1 VSIDLHTHS
10 LASDGTDSPAELMQA
25 ARLAGLDVVALTD
38 HDTTKGWAQAMDALP
53 DGLTL
58 VPGAELSCAV
68 EGISLHLLAYLFDPE
83 DAPLRA
89 QLDLAFD
96 DRVPRAQE
104 IVRLLAA
111 AGHPIA
117 WQDVLDRSE
126 PDGTV
131 GRPHIADA
139 LVRLGVVRDRSA
151 AFAGLLHDDGPFYV
165 RHYAVDPVLAVR
177 LVRAAGGVPVFAHP
191 GAATRGRTVGDD
203 VIVAL
208 AEAGLAGLE
217 VDHRDNA
224 SETREHLRGLARE
237 LGLLVTGSSDFHGAG
252 KPNRLGENTTSKD
265 VYDALVA
272 QASGVGVVAA

>member
-10 LASDGTDSPAELMQA
+10 FASDGTDSPAALMRA
-25 ARLAGLDVVALTD
+25 ARQAGLDIVALTD
-38 HDTTKGWAQAMDALP
+38 HDTTSGWAQAMTALP

-58 VPGAELSCAV
+58 VPGAEISCALG
-68 EGISLHLLAYLFDPE
+68 GISLHLLAYLFDPDDE
-83 DAPLRA
+83 PLRA
-89 QLDLAFD
+89 ELDLAFD

-111 AGHPIA
+111 AGHPIS
-117 WQDVLDRSE
+117 WQDVLDQTE
-126 PDGTV
+126 PDATV

-139 LVRLGVVRDRSA
+139 LVRLGVVPDRSA
-151 AFAGLLHDDGPFYV
+151 AFAGLLHDNSPFYV

-203 VIVAL
+203 VIAAL

-217 VDHRDNA
+217 VDHRDNPP
-224 SETREHLRGLARE
+224 ETREHLRGLARE
-237 LGLLVTGSSDFHGAG
+237 LGLLVTGASDFHGAG
-252 KPNRLGENTTSKD
+252 KPNRLGENTTTRD
-265 VYDALVA
+265 VYDALLA
-272 QASGVGVVAA
+272 QATGVGVVAA